1 MKILEALR
9 EAGLSEREGKVYSAL
24 LELGLTTTGAIVK
37 KSGIPNSK
45 IYEILESLETKG
57 LVSYIVKKKTKYFQ
71 AADPNKILTLFKEKE
86 KKIEQIIP
94 ELKAKQKLV
103 KEKKEVEFF
112 DGLKAIYAMFV
123 DILNEA
129 KKGELYSGFAS
140 GEKDERKEIQI
151 FYKKLGVLRYEK
163 GLDVKLL
170 VNKKYKKLYARVY
183 KDRIEFLKK
192 ILRFGNFDYPGDI
205 AIFQDKVVIINW
217 EETPTAILTTSNKM
231 AEQYKIFFKQMYN
244 ISKPF

>member
-1 MKILEALR
+1 MKLSDALR
-9 EAGLSEREGKVYSAL
+9 EAGLSERESKVYLAL
-24 LELGLTTTGAIVK
+24 LEIGLTTTGAIVK
-37 KSGIPNSK
+37 KSGVPNSK
-45 IYEILESLETKG
+45 IYEILGSLEAKG
-57 LVSYIVKKKTKYFQ
+57 LVGYIVKKKTKYFQ
-71 AADPNKILTLFKEKE
+71 ASDPDKILALFKEKE
-86 KKIEQIIP
+86 KEIENVIP

-103 KEKKEVEFF
+103 KERKEVEFF

-123 DILNEA
+123 DILSDA

-170 VNKKYKKLYARVY
+170 VNKKYKKLYERVY
-183 KDRIEFLKK
+183 KERIEFLKK

-205 AIFQDKVVIINW
+205 AIFKDKIVIINW
-217 EETPTAILTTSNKM
+217 EEIPTAIVITSNKM
-231 AEQYKIFFKQMYN
+231 AEQYRMFFKQMYD